1 MKVLTEKTIHESHEA
16 TRNRVRAFSCNLVD
30 RSYLVATLVALLFLA
45 VLCISVGSITH
56 ARVTIETQS
65 TQRLHRGSL
74 MFAGAAQG
82 PDVDYSRFIHTSQRH
97 ASLACTACHQR
108 SDNSATPRF
117 PGHKACTGCHLAQ
130 FVTPNVPM
138 CVICHTDV
146 NSSNP
151 PLKAFPARF
160 NESFNVK
167 FDHAQH
173 MSGSARPGSGCAAC
187 HTRVRN
193 RPAALSIPTSL
204 SAHNQCYSCHTPES
218 KSNSGREIASCG
230 VCHDQRAYSRTTANA
245 RAFRY
250 SFSHAKHGAPQ
261 RLGCSDCHTLT
272 AGAPQSRQVSS
283 PATAE
288 HFPTSRGRS
297 CRTCHDGRRSFGG
310 DLAFK
315 DCRRCHSGATFKM
328 PM

>member
-1 MKVLTEKTIHESHEA
+1 MLTVLRKVRTENSIHESHEM
-16 TRNRVRAFSCNLVD
+16 TRNGLRIVWCNFVDRVR
-30 RSYLVATLVALLFLA
+30 LVAALVCL
-45 VLCISVGSITH
+45 VLCLSVVN
-56 ARVTIETQS
+56 VTSATFTAETQR
-65 TQRLHRGSL
+65 TQRGHKELALSSL
-74 MFAGAAQG
+74 LQG
-82 PDVDYSRFIHTSQRH
+82 PELDYSTFKHSSARH
-97 ASLACTACHQR
+97 ASQPCTACHQR
-108 SDNSATPRF
+108 TDNSATPRF
-117 PGHKACTGCHLAQ
+117 PGHKACTSCHLAQ

-151 PLKAFPARF
+151 PMKAFPTRF

-173 MSGSARPGSGCAAC
+173 MTGAARPSSGCAAC
-187 HTRVRN
+187 HSRVRN

-204 SAHNQCYSCHTPES
+204 SAHNQCYSCHTPSS
-218 KSNSGREIASCG
+218 KTNSGREMASCG
-230 VCHDQRAYSRTTANA
+230 VCHDQRGYSRTTANA

-250 SFSHAKHGAPQ
+250 AFSHAKHGAPQ
-261 RLGCSDCHTLT
+261 RLGCADCHSLT

-288 HFPTSRGRS
+288 HFPTSRSKS
-297 CRTCHDGRRSFGG
+297 CVTCHNGGRAFGG

-315 DCRRCHSGATFKM
+315 ECRRCHSGATFKM